1 MKISIHSGIFHAQP
15 LGELIGQL
23 AWVGYDAIELNAE
36 TTPWA
41 GPHVTPPL
49 SVEQRDRIR
58 QATREHE
65 MAISSISAH
74 RPMLHAQDAKRRE
87 AVEFAKGCIGLAV
100 DVGTHIVHLVA
111 EPYPDGVDRPQAWRW
126 LVEQIDDCARVAQQR
141 DVILAIEPHRFAMIE
156 NMADMQRLLDDL
168 ENDNLHVSLD
178 PGPVAAAGEDPVDW
192 IDRFG
197 PLIAHVHV
205 KDVRVFGPGEQ
216 KIVFGAKRDFE
227 CVPLGDGV
235 VDWPAILDALRR
247 AGYEGYLSVEYAAH
261 LFGYN
266 AEPWDRLEVAK
277 QNYRFVD
284 SLLQD
289 VIKT

>member
-15 LGELIGQL
+15 LGEVIGQL
-23 AWVGYDAIELNAE
+23 ARLGYDAIELNAE

-41 GPHVTPPL
+41 LPHVTPEL
-49 SVEQRDRIR
+49 SVEQRDAIR
-58 QATREHE
+58 RAVREHA

-74 RPMLHAQDAKRRE
+74 RPILHAETAKRRE
-87 AVEFAKGCIGLAV
+87 AVEFVKGCIDLAV
-100 DVGTHIVHLVA
+100 DVGTNIVHLVA

-126 LVEQIDDCARVAQQR
+126 LVYHIDDCARVAQQR
-141 DVILAIEPHRFAMIE
+141 DVILAIEPHRMAMVE
-156 NMADMQRLLDDL
+156 NMADTHRLLDELDT
-168 ENDNLHVSLD
+168 DNLHINLD

-197 PLIAHVHV
+197 PRIAHVHV

-216 KIVFGAKRDFE
+216 KIVFGVKRDFE
-227 CVPLGDGV
+227 CVPLGEGV

-247 AGYEGYLSVEYAAH
+247 VGYGGFLSVEYAAH

-266 AEPWDRLEVAK
+266 PEPWDRFEMAK
-277 QNYRFVD
+277 QNHGFVEH
-284 SLLQD
+284 LLQK
-289 VIKT
+289 VMKT